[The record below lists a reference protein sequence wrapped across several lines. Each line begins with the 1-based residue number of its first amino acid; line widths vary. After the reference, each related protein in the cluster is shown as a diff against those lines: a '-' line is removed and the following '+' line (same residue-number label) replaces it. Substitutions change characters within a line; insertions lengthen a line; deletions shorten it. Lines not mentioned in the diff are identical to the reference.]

1 MCIRDSDGD
10 DDGQDAVAERLEP
23 ARSHGHSVSGASPAS
38 RQQAQRHDPLRH
50 DGSAAACETP
60 RMRMSDFWRLM
71 DDEFGAAYA
80 RSLARD
86 HVLGALGNRTPLEA
100 LEAGVKPR
108 EAWLALCV
116 DMDVPVERR
125 LGKELRDHTKRR

>member
-1 MCIRDSDGD
+1 M
-10 DDGQDAVAERLEP
+10 QDLPCGSTRPGAGPSGVCVTLQRVRL
-23 ARSHGHSVSGASPAS
+23 
-38 RQQAQRHDPLRH
+38 
-50 DGSAAACETP
+50 
-60 RMRMSDFWRLM
+60 SDFWRLM

-100 LEAGVKPR
+100 LESGIKPR
-108 EAWLALCV
+108 EAWLALCA

-125 LGKELRDHTKRR
+125 LGKEPRGPKKRD

>member
-1 MCIRDSDGD
+1 
-10 DDGQDAVAERLEP
+10 
-23 ARSHGHSVSGASPAS
+23 
-38 RQQAQRHDPLRH
+38 
-50 DGSAAACETP
+50 
-60 RMRMSDFWRLM
+60 MRMSDFWRLM

-100 LEAGVKPR
+100 LEAGIKPR
-108 EAWLALCV
+108 EVWLALCV

-125 LGKELRDHTKRR
+125 LGKELRDHMKRG

>member
-1 MCIRDSDGD
+1 MRFDGA
-10 DDGQDAVAERLEP
+10 GWSP
-23 ARSHGHSVSGASPAS
+23 APSGACVTL
-38 RQQAQRHDPLRH
+38 QRVRL
-50 DGSAAACETP
+50 
-60 RMRMSDFWRLM
+60 SDFWRLM

-100 LEAGVKPR
+100 LESGIKPR
-108 EAWLALCV
+108 EAWLALCA

-125 LGKELRDHTKRR
+125 LGKEPREPKKRG

>member
-1 MCIRDSDGD
+1 MTDLRYVGDGLATD
-10 DDGQDAVAERLEP
+10 
-23 ARSHGHSVSGASPAS
+23 
-38 RQQAQRHDPLRH
+38 LRH
-50 DGSAAACETP
+50 EGACPCETP
-60 RMRMSDFWRLM
+60 RMRLSDFWRLM

-100 LEAGVKPR
+100 LESGIKPR
-108 EAWLALCV
+108 EAWLALCA

-125 LGKELRDHTKRR
+125 LGKEPRQPKKKD